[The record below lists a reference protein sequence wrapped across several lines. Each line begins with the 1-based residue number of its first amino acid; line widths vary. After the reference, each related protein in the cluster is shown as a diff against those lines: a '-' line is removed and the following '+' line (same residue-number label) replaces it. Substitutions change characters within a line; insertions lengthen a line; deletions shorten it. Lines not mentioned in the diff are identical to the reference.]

1 MAEGGGQDRRWGL
14 RIKIKA
20 SVHSQVFA
28 MLEARLVDLS
38 PGGALL
44 EHVEPV
50 RPGGACELVIEEDPE
65 DIRLRCRIV
74 RSTLTQPAQ
83 AEASREIRYHT
94 GVEFVD
100 LKPAQ
105 NKILEALIQRLRGDD
120 GGGPTYLAGLH
131 TLLLLL

>member
-38 PGGALL
+38 AGGALL
-44 EHVEPV
+44 EHLEPV
-50 RPGGACELVIEEDPE
+50 RPGGACELVIEDTPK
-65 DIRLRCRIV
+65 DVRLRCRIV

-100 LKPAQ
+100 LNPDQ
-105 NKILEALIQRLRGDD
+105 SEFLEALIRRYRD
-120 GGGPTYLAGLH
+120 GGGGTSLAGLQ
-131 TLLLLL
+131 TLLLLF

>member
-1 MAEGGGQDRRWGL
+1 MGEGSEQERRRGL

-20 SVHSQVFA
+20 SVHSQVLA

-38 PGGALL
+38 AGGALL

-50 RPGGACELVIEEDPE
+50 RPGGACELLIEDNPE
-65 DIRLRCRIV
+65 DMRLRCRIV

-100 LKPAQ
+100 LNPEQRAF
-105 NKILEALIQRLRGDD
+105 LGALIQRYCN
-120 GGGPTYLAGLH
+120 GGGGRALAVLAVV
-131 TLLLLL
+131 LLLL

>member
-1 MAEGGGQDRRWGL
+1 MAEGGGQERRRGL
-14 RIKIKA
+14 RVQIKA

-38 PGGALL
+38 AAGALL

-50 RPGGACELVIEEDPE
+50 RPGGACELVIEDNPE
-65 DIRLRCRIV
+65 DVRLRCRIV

-100 LKPAQ
+100 LQPAQ
-105 NKILEALIQRLRGDD
+105 SVFLEALIRRYRD
-120 GGGPTYLAGLH
+120 GGGGAGLAVLAAF
-131 TLLLLL
+131 LLLF

>member
-1 MAEGGGQDRRWGL
+1 MGEGSGQERRRGP
-14 RIKIKA
+14 RIQIKA

-38 PGGALL
+38 AGGALL

-50 RPGGACELVIEEDPE
+50 RPGGACELVIEDNPE
-65 DIRLRCRIV
+65 DMRLRCRIV

-100 LKPAQ
+100 LKPDQSAF
-105 NKILEALIQRLRGDD
+105 LEVLIRRYHDD
-120 GGGPTYLAGLH
+120 GGGAGL
-131 TLLLLL
+131 TVLAAFLLLL

>member
-1 MAEGGGQDRRWGL
+1 MTDGSGQERRRGL
-14 RIKIKA
+14 RIKIRA

-28 MLEARLVDLS
+28 MLDARLVDLS

-50 RPGGACELVIEEDPE
+50 RPGGACELVIEDNPE
-65 DIRLRCRIV
+65 DVRLRCRIV

-100 LKPAQ
+100 LQPAQ
-105 NKILEALIQRLRGDD
+105 SEFLEALIRQHRADD
-120 GGGPTYLAGLH
+120 GGGATYLAGLH
-131 TLLLLL
+131 ALLLLL

>member
-14 RIKIKA
+14 RIKIRA

-38 PGGALL
+38 AGGALL
-44 EHVEPV
+44 EHLEPV
-50 RPGGACELVIEEDPE
+50 RPGGACELVIEDTPE
-65 DIRLRCRIV
+65 DVRLRCRIV
-74 RSTLTQPAQ
+74 RSSLTQPAQ
-83 AEASREIRYHT
+83 AEANREIRYTT

-100 LKPAQ
+100 LNPAQ
-105 NKILEALIQRLRGDD
+105 SEFLEALIRRHSD
-120 GGGPTYLAGLH
+120 GGGGTSLAGLQ